1 MRNKKNKKIKKVSK
15 EKLKK
20 VKGGYDVYELFKNKA
35 LGENTDG
42 PGTSAVVDVGSHG
55 AVTFGFKIRWS

>member
-1 MRNKKNKKIKKVSK
+1 MSKKNKKLKKVSK

-35 LGENTDG
+35 MGENTDA
-42 PGTSAVVDVGSHG
+42 PGTRAAVDVGSNG
-55 AVTFGFKIRWS
+55 AVTFGIKIKWS